1 MADETTTTTTTTTD
15 SNGVTVADMQ
25 AYLAVDDNEDVLQSL
40 IDMAETDV
48 VNNIGRDIDIETYR
62 ADKMFNQAVRLLV
75 DFTYNN
81 RGGLADLTLAYP
93 PAYAYFL
100 NGMRWRIPQE
110 VAADE
115 TKS

>member
-1 MADETTTTTTTTTD
+1 MADETTTTTTAATD

-40 IDMAETDV
+40 IDMAEADV

-110 VAADE
+110 VAADA
-115 TKS
+115 TKG